1 MGITSASSLNDL
13 RMKAANEESLTDEEV
28 LASVN
33 YLRGD
38 RAAAQE
44 KAAKKSNKK
53 GEVPIAVNL
62 DSILSL

>member
-1 MGITSASSLNDL
+1 MDITSASSLNDL

-53 GEVPIAVNL
+53 GEVPITVNL